1 MAATPVEV
9 RAQPPINP
17 EVPKVAAMAKEKV
30 ASPPKEK
37 QQGGV
42 ARKKLEDI
50 AAGKPVLD
58 VVSSE
63 NPAISKEMA
72 MQLLKEANA
81 LLLDMK
87 DLRLFISSLATQS
100 ADTPLGDQMRMEALI
115 MLKEIAPDS
124 VDPQLAPRLA
134 ALQEKLSA
142 LPLSKANPA
151 ENPLVSIIQEYNISH
166 PHQRVP
172 EELLA
177 KIQSGDV
184 KSSEILVKILES
196 NKPLAQVVWKEMTND
211 PNEFKGF
218 NPQPD
223 TMLELAG
230 LPLTK
235 ENMKKA
241 EAIFASSLPLK
252 EKPNMVST
260 IMSGVVSGALLL
272 MFVSQMAS
280 SDQQQGH

>member
-1 MAATPVEV
+1 MSATPIEI
-9 RAQPPINP
+9 RTQPPVNT
-17 EVPKVAAMAKEKV
+17 EMPKPAVAKEKTV
-30 ASPPKEK
+30 NQPKES
-37 QQGGV
+37 QRVGV

-50 AAGKPVLD
+50 ASGKPVLETIAEQT
-58 VVSSE
+58 V
-63 NPAISKEMA
+63 SKEQA
-72 MQLLKEANA
+72 MQLLHEANA

-87 DLRLFISSLATQS
+87 DVRLLISSLATQS
-100 ADTPLGDQMRMEALI
+100 ADTPLGDQMRMEILV
-115 MLKEIAPDS
+115 MLKEIAADS

-151 ENPLVSIIQEYNISH
+151 DNPLVSIIQEFNISH
-166 PHQRVP
+166 PNQRVG

-184 KSSEILVKILES
+184 KSSEIIAKILES
-196 NKPLAQVVWKEMTND
+196 NQPLAHVVWKELTQD

-241 EAIFASSLPLK
+241 EAIFASALPLK
-252 EKPNMVST
+252 EKPSMVST

-272 MFVSQMAS
+272 MFVSQMAAG
-280 SDQQQGH
+280 DQQQGH

>member
-1 MAATPVEV
+1 MSATPVEV
-9 RAQPPINP
+9 RAQPPVNT
-17 EVPKVAAMAKEKV
+17 EMPKVAATTKEK
-30 ASPPKEK
+30 AIPTPKEK

-42 ARKKLEDI
+42 ARKKLQDI
-50 AAGKPVLD
+50 ADGKPVLD
-58 VVSSE
+58 VISPE
-63 NPAISKEMA
+63 NPTISKETA
-72 MQLLKEANA
+72 MQILTEANA

-87 DLRLFISSLATQS
+87 DLRLVISSLATQS
-100 ADTPLGDQMRMEALI
+100 ADTPLGNQMRMETLL
-115 MLKEIAPDS
+115 MLKEIAPES

-142 LPLSKANPA
+142 LPLSKANPT

-196 NKPLAQVVWKEMTND
+196 NKPLAQVVWKELTQKQ
-211 PNEFKGF
+211 NEFKGF

-241 EAIFASSLPLK
+241 EAIFASALPLK
-252 EKPNMVST
+252 EKPNLVST
-260 IMSGVVSGALLL
+260 MMSGVVSGALLL
-272 MFVSQMAS
+272 MFISQMAGG
-280 SDQQQGH
+280 DQQQGH